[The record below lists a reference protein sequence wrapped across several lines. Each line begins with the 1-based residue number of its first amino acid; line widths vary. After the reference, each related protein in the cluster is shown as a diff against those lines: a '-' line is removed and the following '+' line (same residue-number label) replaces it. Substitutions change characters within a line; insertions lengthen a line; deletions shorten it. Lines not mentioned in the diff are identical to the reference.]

1 MVETRELL
9 KYKDRSL
16 VEIKIDGVIKKYVV
30 CRNYDPTKEYG
41 NQWDS
46 GSYFDVWGNTTA
58 ENMCRTATLFLY
70 DIKES
75 NPPIPYERTMKLA
88 KEFAELYLEENDDDG
103 VIDGDVVD
111 YLINNLEITK
121 TEAEVLGIADKL
133 YPKKYDIVE
142 VIMER
147 TQRAKLWAVVPAGT
161 NPGIYDVDEYIRGYD
176 YIEAEDEDD
185 WEITD
190 VDTVKEDLDKEDV
203 KERYSEEEIWNYETL
218 DDM

>member
-9 KYKDRSL
+9 KYGNKSL

-30 CRNYDPTKEYG
+30 CNNYDPSKEYG

-70 DIKES
+70 DIKETK
-75 NPPIPYERTMKLA
+75 PAITYERMEELA
-88 KEFAELYLEENDDDG
+88 KEFVTLFMEAEDRMLADDTINYLKDNVKVTKNEAEL
-103 VIDGDVVD
+103 
-111 YLINNLEITK
+111 
-121 TEAEVLGIADKL
+121 LGIADEL

-142 VIMER
+142 VTLER
-147 TQRAKLWAVVPAGT
+147 VQRAKLKAVVPAGT
-161 NPGIYDVDEYIRGYD
+161 DPDIYDIEDYIRGYD
-176 YIEAEDEDD
+176 YIDAEEEDD
-185 WEITD
+185 WEVTD

-203 KERYSEEEIWNYETL
+203 RDRYSEEEIWNYETL
-218 DDM
+218 DDI